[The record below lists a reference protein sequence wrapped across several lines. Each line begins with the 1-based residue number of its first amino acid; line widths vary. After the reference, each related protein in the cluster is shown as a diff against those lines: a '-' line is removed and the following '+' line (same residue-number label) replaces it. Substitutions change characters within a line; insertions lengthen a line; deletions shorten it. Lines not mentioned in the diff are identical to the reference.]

1 MTTFSDGR
9 YQPDTV
15 ESVVD
20 AMMADAERAFDDELP
35 EETVSVLR
43 AFYRPHAIRLVE
55 LQRDLALVLDSAQI
69 DHATDEQLDLLTALI
84 GVPRLEATPATGEV
98 EFSRATAATQDYLI
112 PSGTEVSTTGND
124 PVVFETTEPRTLA
137 SGSTSVLAPVEAV
150 DGGSGGNVAPDTITI
165 LREAT
170 VGVSSVTNPAA
181 TEDGTDREDDD
192 SLRLRAKQKLTPGAK
207 ASAQALITQALAQDS
222 VQSASIFIND
232 TNLADGDG
240 QPPHS
245 FELVVDG
252 PETQDDY
259 DSLAQMLL
267 DTKAA
272 GDTSSAG
279 IYGTEIS
286 GEAKLINGQTFTLSL
301 SEAVSVPVYVD
312 MELDVTTEYEGDTA
326 VRNNI
331 VRYIGGVLSSNS
343 PADGR
348 LEVGEDVIFG
358 AIEYAIRQT
367 PGVYDVSS
375 LTVDTVDPPVGT
387 ANISIALNEK
397 AVADATDGSLAI
409 TTTTVNP

>member
-20 AMMADAERAFDDELP
+20 AMMADAEQAFDDELP

-43 AFYRPHAIRLVE
+43 AFYRPHALRLVE

-69 DHATDEQLDLLTALI
+69 DHATDAQLDLLTALI

-112 PSGTEVSTTGND
+112 PSGTEVSTAGND
-124 PVVFETTEPRTLA
+124 PVVFETIEPRTLA
-137 SGSTSVLAPVEAV
+137 SGSTSVLIPVEAV
-150 DGGSGGNVAPDTITI
+150 DGGTSGNVAPDTISV
-165 LREAT
+165 LREVA

-207 ASAQALITQALAQDS
+207 ASAQALITQALAEDS
-222 VQSASIFIND
+222 VRSASIFIND
-232 TNLADGDG
+232 TNLDNGDG

-267 DTKAA
+267 ETKAA

-279 IYGTEIS
+279 VYGMEIS
-286 GEAKLINGQTFTLSL
+286 GEAKLINGQTFNISL
-301 SEAVSVPVYVD
+301 SEAVSVPIYVD
-312 MELDVTTEYEGDTA
+312 MALDVTTDYEGDTA

-331 VRYIGGVLSSNS
+331 VRYVGGVLSSNS
-343 PADGR
+343 PEDGR
-348 LEVGEDVIFG
+348 LDVGEDVIFG
-358 AIEYAIRQT
+358 TIEYAIRQT
-367 PGVYDVSS
+367 PGVYDIDS
-375 LTVDTVDPPVGT
+375 LAVDTSDPPTGT
-387 ANISIALNEK
+387 VNIPIALNEK

-409 TTTTVNP
+409 TTTTVGP